1 MSKSHLELLHHISD
15 EIDFLLS
22 ESSKTDEKAF
32 LKDEK
37 LKRACARSFEI
48 IGEASKNIPRNIKE
62 LYPEVEWKAMA
73 RMRDRLIHHYFGV
86 DYELVWNIIEE
97 DIPVFKEQLEKIMQD
112 YKHNMK

>member
-1 MSKSHLELLHHISD
+1 MSKSHLDLLHHISD

-22 ESSKTDEKAF
+22 ESTNSNKNLF

-48 IGEASKNIPRNIKE
+48 IGEASKNIPNEIKAI
-62 LYPEVEWKAMA
+62 YPDIEWKAMA

-86 DYELVWNIIEE
+86 DYELVWDIIKENIPI
-97 DIPVFKEQLEKIMQD
+97 FKVQIEKILKDSEQ
-112 YKHNMK
+112 K